1 MLKPMPPR
9 MRLRRAGASTIVA
22 ALIAISSS
30 AFSASAAP
38 SRPAPYFLSF
48 SGYRWRVIEYAE
60 PRGPGPTLFDRRN
73 AFVDSAGRLALE
85 TSYRDGRWTGA
96 QLFLDRS
103 LGYGSYELVLA
114 PMARFLDDTAVLGF
128 YTWDEDP
135 AWANRELD
143 IELARWGISDAP
155 NLNFVVQPADRR
167 PERAGLAEFDF
178 SARTTLR
185 FEWTADRV
193 RFYAENELG
202 SFAWE
207 FPGPITAPKPFGV
220 PPRGRE
226 RVGLNLWLFEG
237 RDPAL
242 ADSVVI
248 ESFAFKKAARR

>member
-1 MLKPMPPR
+1 
-9 MRLRRAGASTIVA
+9 MRLRRTGPP
-22 ALIAISSS
+22 ALIAAFLTISSCVY
-30 AFSASAAP
+30 SASAAP
-38 SRPAPYFLSF
+38 SRLAPDVISF

-73 AFVDSAGRLALE
+73 AYLDSAGRLVLE

-114 PMARFLDDTAVLGF
+114 PMARFLDAAAVFGF

-143 IELARWGISDAP
+143 IELARWGIVAAP
-155 NLNFVVQPADRR
+155 NLNFVVQPADGR
-167 PERAGLAEFDF
+167 PERAGLAAFDF

-193 RFYAENELG
+193 RFQVENERG

-207 FPGPITAPKPFGV
+207 FPGPIKAPYPFGV

-226 RVGLNLWLFEG
+226 RVGLNLWLFG
-237 RDPAL
+237 GLDPAF
-242 ADSVVI
+242 ADRVVI
-248 ESFAFKKAARR
+248 ERFAFTKAVRR

>member
-1 MLKPMPPR
+1 M
-9 MRLRRAGASTIVA
+9 
-22 ALIAISSS
+22 
-30 AFSASAAP
+30 
-38 SRPAPYFLSF
+38 
-48 SGYRWRVIEYAE
+48 
-60 PRGPGPTLFDRRN
+60 
-73 AFVDSAGRLALE
+73 LE

-114 PMARFLDDTAVLGF
+114 PIDRFLDDTAVFGF

-143 IELARWGISDAP
+143 IELARWGISDGP
-155 NLNFVVQPADRR
+155 NLNFVVQPADGR
-167 PERAGLAEFDF
+167 PERAGLAEFDL

-185 FEWTADRV
+185 FEWTADRI
-193 RFYAENELG
+193 RFQAENERG

-226 RVGLNLWLFEG
+226 RIGLNLWLFGG

-242 ADSVVI
+242 ADRVVI

>member
-1 MLKPMPPR
+1 M
-9 MRLRRAGASTIVA
+9 
-22 ALIAISSS
+22 
-30 AFSASAAP
+30 
-38 SRPAPYFLSF
+38 
-48 SGYRWRVIEYAE
+48 
-60 PRGPGPTLFDRRN
+60 
-73 AFVDSAGRLALE
+73 DSAGRLALE

-207 FPGPITAPKPFGV
+207 FPGPITAPNPFGV

>member
-1 MLKPMPPR
+1 MLKPMSPR
-9 MRLRRAGASTIVA
+9 LRFRRAGASPLVA
-22 ALIAISSS
+22 AFIMI
-30 AFSASAAP
+30 SASVIAAAAAP
-38 SRPAPYFLSF
+38 SRLAPGYLTF
-48 SGYRWRVIEYAE
+48 SDYRWRVIEYAE

-73 AFVDSAGRLALE
+73 AYLDSEGRLVLE

-155 NLNFVVQPADRR
+155 NLNFVVQPAEGR

-185 FEWTADRV
+185 FEWTAGRV
-193 RFYAENELG
+193 RFHAENERG
-202 SFAWE
+202 SVAWE
-207 FPGPITAPKPFGV
+207 FPGPIMAPNPFGV

-226 RVGLNLWLFEG
+226 RVGLNLWLFGG

-242 ADSVVI
+242 ADRVVI